1 MMRGV
6 LRWRRLQTL
15 ARRGTL
21 RHRGIRRNS
30 KLLRSTII
38 GMLRWQR
45 RLNGKL
51 LESTVNSLLRW
62 QLPQYVWCA
71 VTRMTLKWLLFWWR
85 WL

>member
-1 MMRGV
+1 
-6 LRWRRLQTL
+6 
-15 ARRGTL
+15 
-21 RHRGIRRNS
+21 
-30 KLLRSTII
+30 
-38 GMLRWQR
+38 MLRWQR